1 VIEPAVLAPDIDDV
15 VKKVRKI
22 VRVFR
27 QSPVKNDTLQKYAKQ
42 DLDKE
47 LTLLID
53 SKTRWSSLLAMLQR
67 FLKMKV
73 VVPKALIDHGQSA
86 LFLSDPELSLI
97 SELVEALEIVECGTR
112 ALCRRDA
119 TLSSGDLI
127 FEFMIQKLNGL
138 ESQFAVQLGNAV
150 QTRIEERRL
159 PGLAALQGYLENPV
173 FLDSIVETGAK
184 LFYPGRN
191 DIAKLARD
199 QFVRL
204 FVAEE
209 EEEAAQNVSENEEG
223 DNPRSL
229 TAPRRSRS
237 TELSEFMTQKKMS
250 ESDRRSLS
258 GNTSSAD
265 ILKAL
270 KREMAVYEATGK
282 KPSSLEQ
289 LRNALA
295 SIPPTSTEAERA
307 FSALGLFITKLRTC
321 LSDKTVD
328 NLFLLRT
335 HFLTEKID
343 K

>member
-159 PGLAALQGYLENPV
+159 PGLAELQGYLENPV

-237 TELSEFMTQKKMS
+237 TELSEFMTQKK
-250 ESDRRSLS
+250 RCPSL
-258 GNTSSAD
+258 
-265 ILKAL
+265 
-270 KREMAVYEATGK
+270 TG
-282 KPSSLEQ
+282 E
-289 LRNALA
+289 
-295 SIPPTSTEAERA
+295 
-307 FSALGLFITKLRTC
+307 
-321 LSDKTVD
+321 V
-328 NLFLLRT
+328 
-335 HFLTEKID
+335 
-343 K
+343 

>member
-1 VIEPAVLAPDIDDV
+1 
-15 VKKVRKI
+15 
-22 VRVFR
+22 
-27 QSPVKNDTLQKYAKQ
+27 
-42 DLDKE
+42 
-47 LTLLID
+47 
-53 SKTRWSSLLAMLQR
+53 
-67 FLKMKV
+67 
-73 VVPKALIDHGQSA
+73 
-86 LFLSDPELSLI
+86 
-97 SELVEALEIVECGTR
+97 
-112 ALCRRDA
+112 
-119 TLSSGDLI
+119 
-127 FEFMIQKLNGL
+127 
-138 ESQFAVQLGNAV
+138 
-150 QTRIEERRL
+150 
-159 PGLAALQGYLENPV
+159 LAALQGYLENPV